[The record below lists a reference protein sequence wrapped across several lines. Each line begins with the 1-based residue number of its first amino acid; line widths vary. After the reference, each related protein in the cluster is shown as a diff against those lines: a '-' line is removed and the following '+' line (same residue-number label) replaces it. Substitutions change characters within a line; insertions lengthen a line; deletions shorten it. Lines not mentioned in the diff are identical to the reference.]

1 MNEYDLRLY
10 LINHLKLRKKE
21 VCPVEGR
28 PYSKIQ
34 LFLDNEVIS
43 SVDLPVI

>member
-21 VCPVEGR
+21 VCPMSGK
-28 PYSKIQ
+28 PYTEIG
-34 LFLDNEVIS
+34 LFLDNHKITS
-43 SVDLPVI
+43 IDLPIL